1 MASITKIKANLTL
14 IGFKEGKTF
23 LIYSPA
29 LDLTGYGKNEEEAK
43 QSFHIMFEGF
53 IDYATKKGTLKNE
66 LNRLDWQINGSAKM
80 PKFTQPNF
88 ADLLIK
94 NKDLYS
100 LIDKKVYK
108 KFNNPVEIPAE

>member
-1 MASITKIKANLTL
+1 MKSIPKIKANLTL

-29 LDLTGYGKNEEEAK
+29 LDLTGYGSNEEEAR

-66 LNRLDWQINGSAKM
+66 LNRLGWQIKGGAKH

-88 ADLLIK
+88 AELLLN

-100 LIDKKVYK
+100 LIDKKDYK
-108 KFNNPVEIPAE
+108 KFNNQVEIPA